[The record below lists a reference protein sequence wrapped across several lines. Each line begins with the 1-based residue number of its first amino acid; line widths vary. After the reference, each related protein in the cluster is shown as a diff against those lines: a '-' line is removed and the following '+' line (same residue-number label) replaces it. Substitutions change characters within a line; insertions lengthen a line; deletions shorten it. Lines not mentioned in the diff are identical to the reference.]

1 MAKDAETED
10 GGLLTRIVARDPE
23 ALAKLYDRYRG
34 VVMAFALRVLRD
46 RAEAEEAVVD
56 VFHQVWRHAETFDA
70 GRGSVAAWIMIL
82 CRSRAVDRLRQRGRR
97 QAVESSGDGLHE
109 MPSSAKRPDEEAE
122 SSLVKRRVVRA
133 LAVLSA
139 GQREAIEL
147 AYYEGLS
154 HAEIASRLREPLGTV
169 KTRIRQGMLQLRASL
184 SAHED

>member
-23 ALAKLYDRYRG
+23 ALAALYDRYRG

-70 GRGSVAAWIMIL
+70 GRGSVAAWLMTL
-82 CRSRAVDRLRQRGRR
+82 TRSRAVDRLRQRTRR
-97 QAVESSGDGLHE
+97 QAVETGDDGLSA
-109 MPSSAKRPDEEAE
+109 MPAAGGRPDDAAE
-122 SSLVKRRVVRA
+122 SSLVRRRVTKA
-133 LAVLSA
+133 LAVLNA

-154 HAEIASRLREPLGTV
+154 HSEIARQLGEPLGTV
-169 KTRIRQGMLQLRASL
+169 KTRIRQGMFALRASL
-184 SAHED
+184 SAHEE